1 MSYNKLYSI
10 WKNEKNTKDLQPLP
24 SSFYEE
30 LREYVSSVKREISLV
45 DENSVKASLLKVE
58 KRNIEYLIN
67 DLLESRYLKYVEKT
81 KIGGIINPDVIVEE
95 ESEINASLLL
105 SRRSL
110 KQLLSNIIEGHEPR
124 LEVKIRKEEKPKRIL
139 VRFLQSVPAIV
150 GTDLKLY
157 GPFKIEDV
165 ATLPVEN
172 AEIFIKRGIAEQ
184 VRLK

>member
-10 WKNEKNTKDLQPLP
+10 WKNEKTTKDLQPLP

-30 LREYVSSVKREISLV
+30 LREYVSLIKREIALV

-58 KRNIEYLIN
+58 KKNIEYLIT
-67 DLLESRYLKYVEKT
+67 DLLESRYLKYVET
-81 KIGGIINPDVIVEE
+81 IKIGDIINPDVIVEE
-95 ESEINASLLL
+95 ESEINSSLLL

-110 KQLLSNIIEGHEPR
+110 KQLLSNIFEGHEPR
-124 LEVKIRKEEKPKRIL
+124 LEVKIKKEEKPKRIL